1 MHKVSRTSLAS
12 LVCPSA
18 PFLAP
23 RLLRT
28 AAPAAVT
35 LAQCPPSACP
45 QRATYST
52 AREGTGSAGKKGPK
66 ENKGLIRKI
75 DPKKGKSKSFP
86 LRSPRLDP
94 EEYETVRLVKKFREA
109 CDVRN
114 VQLVMEL
121 YPTLLAAKVLNSY
134 DTRRITQVL
143 HVRIRN
149 EHSPSKR
156 DELFPFVQQLVSHL
170 RQGTVEPHPFAF
182 VHLFGIYKDAKRFD
196 EGYALWEWL
205 VQQDERYVSQA
216 VYGAAIELMAYGRLK
231 PLPLLEDLYN
241 DGLQRFPGTF
251 AEYHLSPDAIVP
263 DRTQL
268 TTISGIPTLLLQGI
282 LTARIL
288 ARDWKRAYL
297 ALDTAL
303 RIYPTQTPP
312 RYFELFMT
320 ERPISEGY
328 TAFMLACRAG
338 VAMRPTHVTALI
350 TKLRAAMGASQ
361 SMADRVMLLRAIAN
375 AMYGY
380 LEAGE
385 TLEGI
390 HVGSFL
396 RAFELLLPE
405 PIGGEDY
412 VGEAAEMRDI
422 LAVTAHKIMSDLIQA
437 GMPPELRSLQ
447 ALISISG
454 KLRLPSLLSATLQDI
469 EAAGFELGPIERRTI
484 ITSAGLLKD
493 KKLLEQYWLLVVSD
507 AEANSTPIP
516 FEDWITFTKACR
528 RANHSDYF
536 RSQLLKL
543 PYAID
548 NNTERHIIQQI
559 DMPETSALNHRY
571 QYMSVKELTME
582 LDALKTQMKDI
593 ETVVMSGQPLN
604 LHASPLYMHLD
615 PQHPS
620 LGREE
625 DLRSVYNEL
634 TTDPHQPPPPP
645 ATPDSPVQPAVSP
658 TGIPLDDLRF
668 QNWVTVH
675 EMMDTAADYESDLR
689 YAVDTAIKA
698 GTPLKGTPEL
708 LRLRKEAS
716 TPRSRTDLSMI
727 IKELRASR
735 REDLKMFR
743 NVASDD
749 LYKMKI
755 TKHIAKDEGETAV
768 AGEKGAQKIRKYV
781 GLESYH
787 DAPASLIRQIKVS
800 DRKA

>member
-1 MHKVSRTSLAS
+1 
-12 LVCPSA
+12 
-18 PFLAP
+18 
-23 RLLRT
+23 
-28 AAPAAVT
+28 
-35 LAQCPPSACP
+35 
-45 QRATYST
+45 
-52 AREGTGSAGKKGPK
+52 
-66 ENKGLIRKI
+66 
-75 DPKKGKSKSFP
+75 
-86 LRSPRLDP
+86 
-94 EEYETVRLVKKFREA
+94 
-109 CDVRN
+109 
-114 VQLVMEL
+114 MEL

-241 DGLQRFPGTF
+241 DGLKRFPGTF

-361 SMADRVMLLRAIAN
+361 SIADRVMLLRAIAN

-422 LAVTAHKIMSDLIQA
+422 LAVTAHEIMSNLIQA

-507 AEANSTPIP
+507 AEANSAQIP

-528 RANHSDYF
+528 RADHSDYF

-571 QYMSVKELTME
+571 Q
-582 LDALKTQMKDI
+582 
-593 ETVVMSGQPLN
+593 
-604 LHASPLYMHLD
+604 
-615 PQHPS
+615 
-620 LGREE
+620 
-625 DLRSVYNEL
+625 
-634 TTDPHQPPPPP
+634 
-645 ATPDSPVQPAVSP
+645 
-658 TGIPLDDLRF
+658 
-668 QNWVTVH
+668 
-675 EMMDTAADYESDLR
+675 
-689 YAVDTAIKA
+689 
-698 GTPLKGTPEL
+698 
-708 LRLRKEAS
+708 
-716 TPRSRTDLSMI
+716 
-727 IKELRASR
+727 
-735 REDLKMFR
+735 
-743 NVASDD
+743 
-749 LYKMKI
+749 
-755 TKHIAKDEGETAV
+755 
-768 AGEKGAQKIRKYV
+768 
-781 GLESYH
+781 
-787 DAPASLIRQIKVS
+787 
-800 DRKA
+800 

>member
-1 MHKVSRTSLAS
+1 
-12 LVCPSA
+12 
-18 PFLAP
+18 
-23 RLLRT
+23 
-28 AAPAAVT
+28 
-35 LAQCPPSACP
+35 
-45 QRATYST
+45 
-52 AREGTGSAGKKGPK
+52 
-66 ENKGLIRKI
+66 
-75 DPKKGKSKSFP
+75 
-86 LRSPRLDP
+86 
-94 EEYETVRLVKKFREA
+94 
-109 CDVRN
+109 
-114 VQLVMEL
+114 MEL

-241 DGLQRFPGTF
+241 DGLKRFPGTF

-405 PIGGEDY
+405 PMGGEDY

-422 LAVTAHKIMSDLIQA
+422 LAVTAHEIMSDLIQA

-507 AEANSTPIP
+507 AEANSAQIP

-528 RANHSDYF
+528 RADHSDYF

-571 QYMSVKELTME
+571 QYMSVKELTTE

-645 ATPDSPVQPAVSP
+645 ATPDSPVRPAVSP

-675 EMMDTAADYESDLR
+675 EMMDTAADYESDLH

-787 DAPASLIRQIKVS
+787 DAPASLIRQVKVP
-800 DRKA
+800 DRKAPDRKA

>member
-1 MHKVSRTSLAS
+1 
-12 LVCPSA
+12 
-18 PFLAP
+18 
-23 RLLRT
+23 
-28 AAPAAVT
+28 
-35 LAQCPPSACP
+35 
-45 QRATYST
+45 
-52 AREGTGSAGKKGPK
+52 
-66 ENKGLIRKI
+66 
-75 DPKKGKSKSFP
+75 
-86 LRSPRLDP
+86 
-94 EEYETVRLVKKFREA
+94 
-109 CDVRN
+109 
-114 VQLVMEL
+114 MEL

-241 DGLQRFPGTF
+241 DGLKRFPGTF

-361 SMADRVMLLRAIAN
+361 SIADRVMLLRAIAN

-422 LAVTAHKIMSDLIQA
+422 LAVTAHEIMSNLIQA

-507 AEANSTPIP
+507 AEANSAQIP

-528 RANHSDYF
+528 RADHSDYF

-571 QYMSVKELTME
+571 QYMSVKELTTE

-645 ATPDSPVQPAVSP
+645 ATPDSPIQPAVSP

-698 GTPLKGTPEL
+698 GTLLKGTPEL

-749 LYKMKI
+749 LYKTKI

-787 DAPASLIRQIKVS
+787 DAPASLIRQVKVS

>member
-1 MHKVSRTSLAS
+1 
-12 LVCPSA
+12 
-18 PFLAP
+18 
-23 RLLRT
+23 
-28 AAPAAVT
+28 
-35 LAQCPPSACP
+35 
-45 QRATYST
+45 
-52 AREGTGSAGKKGPK
+52 
-66 ENKGLIRKI
+66 
-75 DPKKGKSKSFP
+75 
-86 LRSPRLDP
+86 
-94 EEYETVRLVKKFREA
+94 
-109 CDVRN
+109 
-114 VQLVMEL
+114 
-121 YPTLLAAKVLNSY
+121 
-134 DTRRITQVL
+134 
-143 HVRIRN
+143 
-149 EHSPSKR
+149 
-156 DELFPFVQQLVSHL
+156 
-170 RQGTVEPHPFAF
+170 
-182 VHLFGIYKDAKRFD
+182 
-196 EGYALWEWL
+196 
-205 VQQDERYVSQA
+205 
-216 VYGAAIELMAYGRLK
+216 
-231 PLPLLEDLYN
+231 
-241 DGLQRFPGTF
+241 
-251 AEYHLSPDAIVP
+251 
-263 DRTQL
+263 
-268 TTISGIPTLLLQGI
+268 
-282 LTARIL
+282 
-288 ARDWKRAYL
+288 
-297 ALDTAL
+297 
-303 RIYPTQTPP
+303 
-312 RYFELFMT
+312 
-320 ERPISEGY
+320 
-328 TAFMLACRAG
+328 
-338 VAMRPTHVTALI
+338 
-350 TKLRAAMGASQ
+350 
-361 SMADRVMLLRAIAN
+361 MLLRAIAN
-375 AMYGY
+375 ALYGY

-422 LAVTAHKIMSDLIQA
+422 LAVTAHEIMSNLIQA

-507 AEANSTPIP
+507 AEANSAQIP

-528 RANHSDYF
+528 RADHSDYF

-571 QYMSVKELTME
+571 QYMSVKELTTE

-645 ATPDSPVQPAVSP
+645 ATPDSPIQPAVSP

-749 LYKMKI
+749 LYKTKI

-787 DAPASLIRQIKVS
+787 DAPASLIRQVKVS

>member
-35 LAQCPPSACP
+35 LAQCPPSARP
-45 QRATYST
+45 QRATYAT
-52 AREGTGSAGKKGPK
+52 AREGKGSAGKTGPK
-66 ENKGLIRKI
+66 EGKGLIRKI

-241 DGLQRFPGTF
+241 DGLKRFPGTF

-422 LAVTAHKIMSDLIQA
+422 LAVTAHEIMSNLIQA

-507 AEANSTPIP
+507 AEANSAQIP

-528 RANHSDYF
+528 RADHSDYF

-571 QYMSVKELTME
+571 QYMSVKELTTE

-645 ATPDSPVQPAVSP
+645 ATPDSPIQPAVSP

-749 LYKMKI
+749 LYKTKI

-787 DAPASLIRQIKVS
+787 DAPASLIRQVKVS
-800 DRKA
+800 DRKT